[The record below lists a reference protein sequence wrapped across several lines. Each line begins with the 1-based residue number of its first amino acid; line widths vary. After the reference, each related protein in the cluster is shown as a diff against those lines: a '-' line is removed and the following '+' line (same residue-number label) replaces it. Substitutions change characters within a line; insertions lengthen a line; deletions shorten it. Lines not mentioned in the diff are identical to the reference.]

1 MDVLLQKTLPTKQAG
16 TDLVWTY
23 SEKPDVYQKFS
34 QYMEPKPTEVVEQCI
49 TTNTTI
55 PNNTKKIQNN
65 PKKSKKMLPIELII
79 QLSET
84 NDVDYIKSKLQSFIS
99 QKEFSSVFGVK
110 KCSEIMTGI
119 TNDKWNKSLVL
130 FLSFFFDVK
139 FMYLNK
145 EVVYNAAQSTGNVIV
160 I

>member
-1 MDVLLQKTLPTKQAG
+1 MDVLLQKTLPTKQAD

-34 QYMEPKPTEVVEQCI
+34 QYMEPKPIEVVEQC
-49 TTNTTI
+49 I

-65 PKKSKKMLPIELII
+65 PKKFKKMLPIELII

-145 EVVYNAAQSTGNVIV
+145 EVVYNAAQSTGNVI
-160 I
+160 II